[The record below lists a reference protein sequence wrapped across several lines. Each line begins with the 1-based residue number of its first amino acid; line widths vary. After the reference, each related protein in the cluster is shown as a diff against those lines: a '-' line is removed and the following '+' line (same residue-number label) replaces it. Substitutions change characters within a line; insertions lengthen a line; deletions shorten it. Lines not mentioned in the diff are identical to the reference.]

1 MKPIALSL
9 IFFAAVAGL
18 QAQTYNIRFTATG
31 AVSVIDSVLAT
42 NLSTGRSITLP
53 GNETLILTSGTGIDD
68 LPLGLEQGIVFPNP
82 FSGNT
87 RFVLELGDNRPVEIS
102 LISLSGQVL
111 DKFTQSIG
119 PGPQEFDLSV
129 PGSGIYFLRVNAGG
143 NTSGYKIF
151 SVAGRGTKSG
161 LEYRGNAASGGSGTL
176 IGLKSG
182 ETTYSLRYTRGN
194 LMRYQCM
201 SGNMTTI
208 LTDTPTADRT
218 WSVEFTGCIDAELNS
233 YPAVIIG
240 TQTWMAKNLTSLP
253 SVNNSTQESGT
264 AARYYVY
271 GYEGGNVTQAKGT
284 SNFADYGVLYNWEAA
299 KTACP
304 QGWHLP
310 SETEWNTLADYVG
323 DDGGGALKEAGTR
336 HWLSPNYTAT
346 NTTGFTGLPGGTRNS
361 DAGFELLTYQGFFWS
376 STLEDTYPLHMRLLF
391 NGSIVFIGPLDRTT
405 ACSVR
410 CLRNAN

>member
-1 MKPIALSL
+1 MKSIVLSL
-9 IFFAAVAGL
+9 IFFASLTGL

-31 AVSVIDSVLAT
+31 AASVIDSVLAT
-42 NLSTGRSITLP
+42 NLSTGRSVTLP

-68 LPLGLEQGIVFPNP
+68 LPLEPVQGTVFPNP

-87 RFVLELGDNRPVEIS
+87 RFVLELSANQPVDIS

-111 DKFTQSIG
+111 DEFTQSIG

-151 SVAGRGTKSG
+151 SVAGKETGSG
-161 LEYRGNAASGGSGTL
+161 LEYRGNAASGGGRTL
-176 IGLKSG
+176 TCLKSG
-182 ETTYSLRYTRGN
+182 GTTYSLRYTNGN
-194 LMRYQCM
+194 RMRYQCM

-208 LTDTPTADRT
+208 LTDIPTADRT
-218 WSVEFTGCIDAELNS
+218 WSVEFTGCIDADLNS
-233 YPAVIIG
+233 YAAVVIG
-240 TQTWMAKNLTSLP
+240 TQTWMAKNLTTLP
-253 SVNNSTQESGT
+253 SVYNSMQESGT

-271 GYEGGNVTQAKGT
+271 GYEGGNVAQAKST
-284 SNFADYGVLYNWEAA
+284 SNFAEYGVLYNWEAA

-323 DDGGGALKEAGTR
+323 DDGGGALKETGTR
-336 HWLSPNYTAT
+336 HWRSPNFSAT

-361 DAGFELLTYQGFFWS
+361 DVGFELLTYNGFFWS
-376 STLEDTYPLHMRLLF
+376 STLEDTYPLHMRLIF
-391 NGSIVFIGPLDRTT
+391 NGSIVFIGPLERTT
-405 ACSVR
+405 ACSIR
-410 CLRNAN
+410 CIKNAN